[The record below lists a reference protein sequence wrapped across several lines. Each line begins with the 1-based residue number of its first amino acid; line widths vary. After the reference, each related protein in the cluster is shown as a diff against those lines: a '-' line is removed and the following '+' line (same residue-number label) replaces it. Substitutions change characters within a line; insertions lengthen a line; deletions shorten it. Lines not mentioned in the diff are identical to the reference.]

1 MTVEEFIQKATEK
14 RKLFKELWEQEFSK
28 KLKNRYHFDKSY
40 GTGIIFLDN
49 LTWNEYEMI
58 EEFFK
63 KNYTLIKKGKYKTLG
78 FDKWEGNNSIYIKNL
93 FDIF

>member
-28 KLKNRYHFDKSY
+28 KLKNRYHFDESY

-49 LTWNEYEMI
+49 LTWNEY
-58 EEFFK
+58 
-63 KNYTLIKKGKYKTLG
+63 
-78 FDKWEGNNSIYIKNL
+78 
-93 FDIF
+93 

>member
-1 MTVEEFIQKATEK
+1 MTVEEFIQKTKEK

-28 KLKNRYHFDKSY
+28 KLENRYHFDESY
-40 GTGIIFLDN
+40 GTGMIFLDN
-49 LTWNEYEMI
+49 LTWSEYEMI

-63 KNYTLIKKGKYKTLG
+63 KNHSLIRKRKYKSLG
-78 FDKWEGNNSIYIKNL
+78 FDKWNGTYSIYIKNL